1 MAIERAAGL
10 GWGVVGCGD
19 VVEHKSGPAI
29 GHAPRSDMVL
39 VMRRD
44 GAAARDFARR
54 HGVARW
60 TGAAQQVIDD
70 DAVDIVYVATPP
82 SSHLEHVLAAA
93 AAGKHVLVEKP
104 MAMNA
109 AEGREMV
116 VACAAAGVELFVA
129 YYRRFWPH
137 ILRLRALLAEGVIG
151 RPLLGVVDVSWDD
164 VAGRRR
170 AGTRAWRDDPAVGG
184 GGGFVDIC
192 SHRIDLLVWL
202 LGPVAAAH
210 GVATRFDRDLEVE
223 QIAAAVMR
231 MESGALCSVIGDFH
245 SARDV
250 DRFFIGGEARPR
262 YGRPARR
269 PCAYA
274 GDGERDRGVAL
285 QPVGGTAPRPGA
297 PHRGGPARRRGQ
309 PDPGDPRGGY
319 RDGARY
325 RALRGGP
332 GAVALSTECRA
343 VPGDALVRK
352 ERC

>member
-82 SSHLEHVLAAA
+82 SSHLEYVLAAA

-116 VACAAAGVELFVA
+116 AACAAAGVELFVA

-170 AGTRAWRDDPAVGG
+170 AGTRAWRDDPAIGG

-250 DRFFIGGEARPR
+250 DRFFIGGEG
-262 YGRPARR
+262 GRVTADPL
-269 PCAYA
+269 
-274 GDGERDRGVAL
+274 DGHAL
-285 QPVGGTAPRPGA
+285 TLETVNGTEELRFSRLAA
-297 PHRGGPARRRGQ
+297 PHLGLVRHIEAVLL
-309 PDPGDPRGGY
+309 
-319 RDGARY
+319 DGAVNQI
-325 RALRGGP
+325 P
-332 GAVALSTECRA
+332 GTHGVVTETVLDTVRSAVVLAPSR
-343 VPGDALVRK
+343 
-352 ERC
+352 

>member
-60 TGAAQQVIDD
+60 TGDAQQVIDD
-70 DAVDIVYVATPP
+70 AAVDIVYVATPP
-82 SSHLEHVLAAA
+82 SSHLEYVLAAA

-104 MAMNA
+104 MALNA

-116 VACAAAGVELFVA
+116 TACAGAGVELFVA

-137 ILRLRALLAEGVIG
+137 ILRLRALLAEGAIG

-170 AGTRAWRDDPAVGG
+170 AGTREWRDDPAIGG

-202 LGPVAAAH
+202 LGPVAEAH

-223 QIAAAVMR
+223 QIGAAVVR
-231 MESGALCSVIGDFH
+231 MESGALCNVIGDFH

-250 DRFFIGGEARPR
+250 DRFFIGGEG
-262 YGRPARR
+262 GRVTADPL
-269 PCAYA
+269 
-274 GDGERDRGVAL
+274 DGHAL
-285 QPVGGTAPRPGA
+285 TLETANGTEELRFSRLAA
-297 PHRGGPARRRGQ
+297 PHLGLVRHIEAVLL
-309 PDPGDPRGGY
+309 
-319 RDGARY
+319 DGAVNQI
-325 RALRGGP
+325 P
-332 GAVALSTECRA
+332 GTDGVDTETVLDTVRSAVVLAPSR
-343 VPGDALVRK
+343 
-352 ERC
+352 

>member
-82 SSHLEHVLAAA
+82 SSHLEYVLAAA

-116 VACAAAGVELFVA
+116 AACAAAGVELFVA

-137 ILRLRALLAEGVIG
+137 ILRLRALLAEGAVG
-151 RPLLGVVDVSWDD
+151 QPLLGVVDVSWDD

-170 AGTRAWRDDPAVGG
+170 AGTRAWRDDPAIGG

-250 DRFFIGGEARPR
+250 DRFFIGGEG
-262 YGRPARR
+262 GRVTADPLDGHALTLETANGTEELRFSRLAAPHLGLVRHIEAVLLDGAVNQIPGTDGVVTETVLDTVRSAVVLAPAR
-269 PCAYA
+269 
-274 GDGERDRGVAL
+274 
-285 QPVGGTAPRPGA
+285 
-297 PHRGGPARRRGQ
+297 
-309 PDPGDPRGGY
+309 
-319 RDGARY
+319 
-325 RALRGGP
+325 
-332 GAVALSTECRA
+332 
-343 VPGDALVRK
+343 
-352 ERC
+352 

>member
-44 GAAARDFARR
+44 GAAAHDFARR

-82 SSHLEHVLAAA
+82 SSHLEYVLAAA

-116 VACAAAGVELFVA
+116 AACAAAGVELFVA

-250 DRFFIGGEARPR
+250 DRFFIGGER
-262 YGRPARR
+262 GRVTADPL
-269 PCAYA
+269 
-274 GDGERDRGVAL
+274 DGHAL
-285 QPVGGTAPRPGA
+285 TLETVNGTEELRFSRLAA
-297 PHRGGPARRRGQ
+297 PHLGLVRHIEAVLL
-309 PDPGDPRGGY
+309 
-319 RDGARY
+319 DGAVNQI
-325 RALRGGP
+325 P
-332 GAVALSTECRA
+332 GTHGVVTETVLDTVRSAVVLAPSR
-343 VPGDALVRK
+343 
-352 ERC
+352 

>member
-116 VACAAAGVELFVA
+116 AACAAAGVELFVA

-137 ILRLRALLAEGVIG
+137 ILRLRALLAEGAIG

-170 AGTRAWRDDPAVGG
+170 AGTRAWRDDPAIGG

-250 DRFFIGGEARPR
+250 DRFFIGGEG
-262 YGRPARR
+262 GRVTADPL
-269 PCAYA
+269 
-274 GDGERDRGVAL
+274 DGHAL
-285 QPVGGTAPRPGA
+285 TLETVNGTEELRFSRLAA
-297 PHRGGPARRRGQ
+297 PHLGLVRHIEAVLL
-309 PDPGDPRGGY
+309 
-319 RDGARY
+319 DGAVNQI
-325 RALRGGP
+325 P
-332 GAVALSTECRA
+332 GTHGVVTETVLDTVRSAVVLAPSR
-343 VPGDALVRK
+343 
-352 ERC
+352 

>member
-60 TGAAQQVIDD
+60 TGAAQQVIDN

-82 SSHLEHVLAAA
+82 SSHFEYVLAAA

-116 VACAAAGVELFVA
+116 AACAAAGVELFVA

-170 AGTRAWRDDPAVGG
+170 AGTRAWRDDPAIGG

-250 DRFFIGGEARPR
+250 DRFFIGGER
-262 YGRPARR
+262 GRVTADPLDGHALTLETVNGTEELRFSRLAAPHLGLVRHIEAVLLDGAVNQIPGTDGVVTETVLDTVRSAVVLAPAR
-269 PCAYA
+269 
-274 GDGERDRGVAL
+274 
-285 QPVGGTAPRPGA
+285 
-297 PHRGGPARRRGQ
+297 
-309 PDPGDPRGGY
+309 
-319 RDGARY
+319 
-325 RALRGGP
+325 
-332 GAVALSTECRA
+332 
-343 VPGDALVRK
+343 
-352 ERC
+352 

>member
-1 MAIERAAGL
+1 MAGERQAGL

-29 GHAPRSDMVL
+29 AHAPRSDMAF

-54 HGVARW
+54 HGVVRW
-60 TGAAQQVIDD
+60 TDDARQVIGDA
-70 DAVDIVYVATPP
+70 AVDIVYVATPP
-82 SSHLEHVLAAA
+82 SSHLQYVLAAA

-104 MAMNA
+104 MTLNA

-116 VACAAAGVELFVA
+116 AACAAAGVELFVA

-137 ILRLRALLAEGVIG
+137 ILRLRALLAEGAIG

-164 VAGRRR
+164 VAGRRLT
-170 AGTRAWRDDPAVGG
+170 GTREWRDDPAIGG

-210 GVATRFDRDLEVE
+210 GLATRFDRDLEVE
-223 QIAAAVMR
+223 QIGSAVLR

-245 SARDV
+245 SARNV
-250 DRFFIGGEARPR
+250 DRFFIGGED
-262 YGRPARR
+262 GRVTADPL
-269 PCAYA
+269 
-274 GDGERDRGVAL
+274 DGHAL
-285 QPVGGTAPRPGA
+285 ALETAGGTEELRFERLAA
-297 PHRGGPARRRGQ
+297 PHLGLVRHIEAVLL
-309 PDPGDPRGGY
+309 
-319 RDGARY
+319 DGAVNRIPGTDGVVTETVLDTV
-325 RALRGGP
+325 RA
-332 GAVALSTECRA
+332 AVVLAPSR
-343 VPGDALVRK
+343 
-352 ERC
+352 

>member
-82 SSHLEHVLAAA
+82 SSHLEYVLAAA

-116 VACAAAGVELFVA
+116 AACAAAGVELFVA

-170 AGTRAWRDDPAVGG
+170 AGTRAWRDDPAIGG

-250 DRFFIGGEARPR
+250 DRFFIGGER
-262 YGRPARR
+262 GRVTADPLDGHALTLETVNGTEELRFSRLAAPHLGLVRHIEAVLLDGAVNQIPGTDGVVTETVLDTVRSAVVLAPAR
-269 PCAYA
+269 
-274 GDGERDRGVAL
+274 
-285 QPVGGTAPRPGA
+285 
-297 PHRGGPARRRGQ
+297 
-309 PDPGDPRGGY
+309 
-319 RDGARY
+319 
-325 RALRGGP
+325 
-332 GAVALSTECRA
+332 
-343 VPGDALVRK
+343 
-352 ERC
+352 

>member
-44 GAAARDFARR
+44 GAAAHHFARR

-82 SSHLEHVLAAA
+82 SSHLEYVLAAA

-116 VACAAAGVELFVA
+116 AACAAAGVELFVA

-250 DRFFIGGEARPR
+250 DRFFIGGER
-262 YGRPARR
+262 GRVTADPLDGHALTLETANGTEELRFSRLAAPHLGLVRHIEAVLLDGAVNQIPGTDGVVTETVLDTVRSAVVLAPAR
-269 PCAYA
+269 
-274 GDGERDRGVAL
+274 
-285 QPVGGTAPRPGA
+285 
-297 PHRGGPARRRGQ
+297 
-309 PDPGDPRGGY
+309 
-319 RDGARY
+319 
-325 RALRGGP
+325 
-332 GAVALSTECRA
+332 
-343 VPGDALVRK
+343 
-352 ERC
+352 